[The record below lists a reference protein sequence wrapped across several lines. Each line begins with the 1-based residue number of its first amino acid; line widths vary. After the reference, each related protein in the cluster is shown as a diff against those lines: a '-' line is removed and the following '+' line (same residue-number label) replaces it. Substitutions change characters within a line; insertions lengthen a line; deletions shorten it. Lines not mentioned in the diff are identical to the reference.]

1 MSNSLLAN
9 NLPASPELGFKNNI
23 SYNCIAIFIITRA
36 ATCGDGYDG
45 GNDFNDIKWVHL
57 LMAASWSNSFPE
69 VLSISCEQRVSLELG
84 KYTL

>member
-45 GNDFNDIKWVHL
+45 GNDFNDIKWVNTALVDGGQLVQLIPRGFIHQL
-57 LMAASWSNSFPE
+57 
-69 VLSISCEQRVSLELG
+69 
-84 KYTL
+84 